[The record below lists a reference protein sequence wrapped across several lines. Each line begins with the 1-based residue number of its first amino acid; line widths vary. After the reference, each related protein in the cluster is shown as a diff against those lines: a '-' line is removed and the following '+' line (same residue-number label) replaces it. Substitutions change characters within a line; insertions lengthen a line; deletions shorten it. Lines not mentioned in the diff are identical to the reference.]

1 LQHSIN
7 QQEYLIMSIAQTIT
21 DNIIKQ
27 LEAGTAPW
35 VRPWHS
41 NGIDAPYNPVAKRYY
56 NGINFI
62 HLSMMPASTN
72 YWCTYKQAQ
81 SVGAQVKKGSKG
93 IQVVY
98 FSPLEIHDKTSDEIK
113 KIPMLKTY
121 TVFNADQIEG
131 LELPAN
137 NAERSEI
144 ETIESCE
151 DFIRA
156 QKARISFGG
165 NRAFYAPSIDAIQL
179 PERTQFKSTADYYA
193 TTLHE
198 LAHWTGHESRLNR
211 SFGKRFG
218 NQAYAFEELV
228 AELGSAMLCAHL
240 KIDGQLQHASYI
252 ANWLEVLKNDPK
264 NILKAGALAQKIL
277 DFTTKEEA

>member
-1 LQHSIN
+1 MN
-7 QQEYLIMSIAQTIT
+7 IAQTIT
-21 DNIIKQ
+21 DSIIKQ

-35 VRPWHS
+35 VKPWHS
-41 NGIDAPYNPVAKRYY
+41 NGVDAPYNPVAKRYY

-62 HLSMMPASTN
+62 QLSMMPAGTN

-81 SVGAQVKKGSKG
+81 SVNAQVKKGAKG

-98 FSPLEIHDKTSDEIK
+98 FSPLEVKDKVSDEIK

-131 LELPAN
+131 LELPSS
-137 NAERSEI
+137 NAERTEI

-151 DFIRA
+151 AFIKNQRA
-156 QKARISFGG
+156 SISFGG

-179 PERTQFKSTADYYA
+179 PEKDKFKSTEDYYA
-193 TTLHE
+193 TALHE
-198 LAHWTGHESRLNR
+198 LSHWTGHESRLNR

-240 KIDGQLQHASYI
+240 KIDGQLQHANYI
-252 ANWLEVLKNDPK
+252 ASWLEVLKNDSK

-277 DFTTKEEA
+277 DFTTREAI